1 MKQFD
6 KQEMTNEKYN
16 DFLSAIADHPII
28 AKDMLKDDAEAIEFL
43 KWYNDPKNKI
53 EWLREP

>member
-1 MKQFD
+1 MKQFGE
-6 KQEMTNEKYN
+6 QEMTNEKYN

-43 KWYNDPKNKI
+43 KWYDDPKNKI
-53 EWLREP
+53 E